1 MDVGV
6 MVDLR
11 YFLKADKLQNAMNHP
26 WYIFPVSYQYQ
37 LLLSTCTSYKPIF
50 DSASSFHI
58 LTLLFRLCL
67 PVYRDSFCLLTQSF
81 FWRLFLGSDTILY

>member
-26 WYIFPVSYQYQ
+26 WYIFPVSY
-37 LLLSTCTSYKPIF
+37 
-50 DSASSFHI
+50 
-58 LTLLFRLCL
+58 
-67 PVYRDSFCLLTQSF
+67 
-81 FWRLFLGSDTILY
+81 